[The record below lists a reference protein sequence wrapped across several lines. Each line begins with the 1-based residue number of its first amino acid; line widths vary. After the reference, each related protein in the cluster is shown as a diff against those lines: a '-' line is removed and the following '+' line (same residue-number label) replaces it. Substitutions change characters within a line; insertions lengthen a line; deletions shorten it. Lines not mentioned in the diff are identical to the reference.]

1 MGFKDITQL
10 AMASCNVSCASQFI
24 YLDGRHNNQFL
35 KVSIMN
41 LSHFREVGIA
51 RSFMKKPVLH
61 NVLWVVLERR
71 SKEIK
76 LRNTHTI
83 SRYLKKKNFHR
94 RRLSDGFL
102 CRFSDAFSG
111 SPSLFWRLVWIAVAY
126 PTVVG
131 VAYPTAY
138 VDIRRLSDGYEGYF
152 KKKIS
157 YRQKYSIA

>member
-10 AMASCNVSCASQFI
+10 AMASCNVACASQFI

-76 LRNTHTI
+76 LRLTHTI
-83 SRYLKKKNFHR
+83 SRLFKKKKIPQASLKRRFPLSLFRRLFWISVAFPTHFLAL
-94 RRLSDGFL
+94 RRLSDG
-102 CRFSDAFSG
+102 CRCRISDG
-111 SPSLFWRLVWIAVAY
+111 LRWYLSLKRRLWRL
-126 PTVVG
+126 
-131 VAYPTAY
+131 
-138 VDIRRLSDGYEGYF
+138 F
-152 KKKIS
+152 
-157 YRQKYSIA
+157 